1 MLEKYQLLAS
11 TLQRLDDSIAGR
23 DGTTSGLPSICN
35 RDDGDGNFNDDNLSS
50 ATSKFD
56 SEMSVLNSSIEN
68 HGKSIVRAAEIDAR
82 QRYSEQ
88 LRGAVLTLDAEK
100 RALEKEKRPLESEK
114 RGIRIQKALVKDN
127 QELVSIY
134 DEQIKEIDSQIAGID
149 SQIADVASKIDFHSS
164 LLGETTT
171 DAQETP
177 MRNNK
182 TPRRLGYS
190 PSEERGYST
199 S

>member
-1 MLEKYQLLAS
+1 VS
-11 TLQRLDDSIAGR
+11 GTLPCRNDTQCRPR
-23 DGTTSGLPSICN
+23 F
-35 RDDGDGNFNDDNLSS
+35 GDIWRCRRHVAD
-50 ATSKFD
+50 
-56 SEMSVLNSSIEN
+56 MSPTCGAKLKSSIEN
-68 HGKSIVRAAEIDAR
+68 HGKSIVRAAQIDAR
-82 QRYSEQ
+82 QRNSEQ

-114 RGIRIQKALVKDN
+114 RGIRIQKALVKEN
-127 QELVSIY
+127 PELVTIY
-134 DEQIKEIDSQIAGID
+134 DEQIKEIDSQIALID

-164 LLGETTT
+164 LLCDATT

-177 MRNNK
+177 MRSNK
-182 TPRRLGYS
+182 TPRRIWNS